1 MRIETRQEDNV
12 TYFFKEYLDSV
23 EQETTSERVMM
34 V

>member
-1 MRIETRQEDNV
+1 MRIETGQEDNI

-23 EQETTSERVMM
+23 EQAITSERVMM